1 MIKKTFTGIFKD
13 ELEKFISYKQS
24 LGYYK
29 NLENKRIYE
38 FIALNEFLESYN
50 LKEIK
55 ITKEMIDD
63 YIEKYSYL
71 SQSSLHYK
79 ECIIRQFS
87 KFLKSQGYKDIYISY
102 EAQVKMPRDF
112 IPYVFSDDEINMIF
126 RIVDHL
132 NFTKNPESKLFYQTF
147 FRLLYCTGL
156 RIGEA
161 LNLMMDDVDLDNNII
176 NIYSGKGNVS
186 RIVPFKPSLGQWLY
200 QYKERCS
207 KTHDIY
213 FFESPRGGKRSPSSV
228 GNIFRNL
235 ILAQANIKYKP
246 SDGHRRGACVHS
258 LRHTFACNALDQMI
272 KEGKDP
278 YCSLPYL
285 SVYLGHTSIVN
296 TEIYLRLTMQ
306 RYEEI
311 INAGHHIYQKGFSDS
326 NE

>member
-63 YIEKYSYL
+63 YMEKYSYL

-112 IPYVFSDDEINMIF
+112 IPYVF
-126 RIVDHL
+126 
-132 NFTKNPESKLFYQTF
+132 TKN
-147 FRLLYCTGL
+147 LLIFL
-156 RIGEA
+156 K
-161 LNLMMDDVDLDNNII
+161 N
-176 NIYSGKGNVS
+176 
-186 RIVPFKPSLGQWLY
+186 FK
-200 QYKERCS
+200 
-207 KTHDIY
+207 TDTI
-213 FFESPRGGKRSPSSV
+213 SV
-228 GNIFRNL
+228 ME
-235 ILAQANIKYKP
+235 K
-246 SDGHRRGACVHS
+246 
-258 LRHTFACNALDQMI
+258 
-272 KEGKDP
+272 
-278 YCSLPYL
+278 
-285 SVYLGHTSIVN
+285 
-296 TEIYLRLTMQ
+296 
-306 RYEEI
+306 
-311 INAGHHIYQKGFSDS
+311 
-326 NE
+326 